1 MTMTDAHDRLSPQL
15 LLRALRQ
22 FRKGDFSVRLPLDLD
37 GLDGE
42 IAAAFNDVVE
52 MNEALVEDVG
62 RVSVAIGKEGRI
74 GQRVRLPT
82 ASGGWG
88 DCVDSVN
95 AMVADLTQPTQ
106 EMARVIGAVAK
117 GDLSQSMPLE
127 VDGRPLQ
134 GDFLH
139 TARTVNRMVE
149 QLVTVTAELTRV
161 AREVGIEG
169 KLGEQ
174 AQVKDVAGTWKDLTD
189 NVNLMAANLTAQV
202 RNIADVTTA
211 VAKGDLSRKITVDVK
226 GEIRELKDTINT
238 MVDQLN
244 SFASE
249 VTRVARE
256 VGSEGKLGGQAQ
268 VKGVAGTWKDLTDN
282 VNLLTGNLTNQ
293 VRNIADVTTA
303 VANGDLSR
311 KITVDVKGEIRELKD
326 TINTMVDQLNSFA
339 SEVTRVAREVGTE
352 GKLGGQAQVKGVAGT
367 WKDLT
372 DNVNAMATN
381 LTSQVRNIAEVTT
394 AVAKGDLSRKITVDV
409 KGEIRELKDTINTMV
424 DQLNSFASEV
434 TRVAREVGSEGKLGG
449 QAQVKGV
456 AGTWKDLTDNVNL
469 LTGNLTNQVRNIAD
483 VTTAVANGDLSRK
496 ITVDVKGEILELKD
510 TINTMVDQLNS
521 FASEVTRVAREV
533 GTEGKLGGQAQ
544 VKGVAGTWKDLTDN
558 VNMMAANLTGQVRGI
573 AEVVTAVAEGN
584 LKRKLTVAA
593 RGEIAALADT
603 INGVI
608 ETLAI
613 FADQVTNVA
622 REVGIEGK
630 LGGQAKVPGATGVWG
645 DLTDNVNQLAAN
657 LTTQVRAIAEVATA
671 VTKGDLTRSIAVE
684 ASGEVA
690 ALKDNINEMI
700 RNLRDTTQKNA
711 EQDWLKTNIAKFTRM
726 LQGER
731 DLVTVTNMILS
742 EIAPLVN
749 AQHGVLYVTSRDGD
763 EPVLDLVASYA
774 LKERDGLGTRFT
786 LKQGLVGQCAHE
798 KKPILLTNVPKDYVR
813 ISSGLGEAAPLNIIV
828 LPVLFENE
836 VNAVLELASFGH
848 FSETH
853 RSFLEQLTESIGIV
867 LNTIATNMRTEGLL
881 KQSQRL
887 TAELQSQQEELK
899 TTNERLEHQAAS
911 LRQSEELL
919 MAQQEKLRQTNEALE
934 EKAEQL
940 SLTSKYKSQFLA
952 NMSHELR
959 TPLNSLLILSKLLSD
974 NGDHNLTPRQVE
986 FARTINA
993 AGSDLLNLINDI
1005 LDLSKIESGTVTLE
1019 IGAVVLDDLRGHVER
1034 TFAQL
1039 AEEKGLRFDI
1049 DMTQPLPAAIQTDQ
1063 KRLEQVLNNLLSN
1076 AFKFTETGGVTFRVG
1091 LAGEGWSAAHPVL
1104 NAAEGV
1110 LAFTVV
1116 DTGIGIPENKQ
1127 RIIFEAFQQ
1136 ADGTTS
1142 RKYGGT
1148 GLGLSISR
1156 EIARLLG
1163 GEIRVQSESGA
1174 GSAFTLYVPMEFDI
1188 ARYGDPATKLAP
1200 FPTPTRP
1207 IVVPGP
1213 EERLALPQHHPV
1225 ADDRERIRPGDPVV
1239 LIVEDDVKFA
1249 SILVDLAREKGFKAI
1264 LSHAGSPAMPMARKY
1279 RPDAVMLDIGLPDID
1294 GWALLD
1300 LLKRD
1305 PHTRHIPVHVIS
1317 AKEERRRGLAMG
1329 AFDYTEKPA
1338 DREAIFAALAKVKG
1352 FVERHQRRLLIVE
1365 KVPNPETGGIA
1376 GLIDHDKG
1384 VGGGGGDDIDI
1395 STVTSAEAAR
1405 ALLAKER
1412 FDCMVLDLTIP
1423 QPSDFELIDSLRTRD
1438 STAWMP
1444 VVAYV
1449 SDAIA
1454 PEDEARLRRL
1464 AETVVL
1470 RSVHSADSLL
1480 DETALFLHRAVDR
1493 LPDDKRNALDQIRQR
1508 DPVLA
1513 GRKALIVDDDF
1524 RNIFSLASVLEA
1536 HDMTVLHA
1544 ESGPEGLELL
1554 KAHPDLD
1561 VALVDIMMPLMDGY
1575 QTIREIRATASG
1587 RGLPVIA
1594 VTAKA
1599 MKGDREKCIEAG
1611 ATDYLAKPV
1620 DIDHLLSLLRVWAG
1634 RRQDDDAGHTHA
1646 GRE

>member
-88 DCVDSVN
+88 ACVDSVN

-134 GDFLH
+134 GEFLH

-690 ALKDNINEMI
+690 SLKDNINEMI

-1110 LAFTVV
+1110 LAFTVI

-1188 ARYGDPATKLAP
+1188 ARYGDPAPKLAP

-1213 EERLALPQHHPV
+1213 EERLALPQHPPV

-1449 SDAIA
+1449 SDTIA

-1634 RRQDDDAGHTHA
+1634 RRQDDGRNP

>member
-1 MTMTDAHDRLSPQL
+1 MTDAHDRLSPQL

-88 DCVDSVN
+88 ACVDSVN

-134 GDFLH
+134 GEFLH

-690 ALKDNINEMI
+690 SLKDNINEMI

-1110 LAFTVV
+1110 LAFTVI

-1188 ARYGDPATKLAP
+1188 ARYGDPAPKLAP

-1213 EERLALPQHHPV
+1213 EERLALPQHPPV

-1449 SDAIA
+1449 SDTIA

-1634 RRQDDDAGHTHA
+1634 RRQDDGRNP